1 MNRYIELNND
11 KSPKTD
17 FNTFHDNIDNIE
29 SAGLIL
35 DKHTVVVDFDSN
47 PEIAEFIIQ
56 MKKTKVIKT
65 KRGYHLY
72 FTVPSDM
79 KITNSTHITTVLGNK
94 VDYKTGFG
102 GKKAYAIVKL
112 NGVSREVINPEITDY
127 PVLPKVL
134 YPTSTKEDLINLEP
148 GSRNDTLFRHILN
161 VSTHIRDGEMLMV
174 LANQIN
180 DFMLHPLNKSEI
192 ESIVNSA
199 VSKIESVDSCY
210 DTDSKGNL
218 KLNMFKLTERIES
231 DLNCTIFN
239 EALYFKDKE
248 RYSRNERTLLNIVK
262 NKGFSL
268 TKNQD
273 KELIHQLHKTNKVV
287 YDDFLPIVL
296 SNGYCINN
304 GNIEIYKGQFS
315 PYYLDVEYIPSL
327 YDEHV
332 DTFLDWF
339 VSYDKEM
346 RILLEQILG
355 HILMTSGF
363 PQLSFFF
370 VSSKGKNGKSTFFE
384 MLRNFCGEL
393 SESLALEELTKAES
407 ISNLRG
413 KLLNCGDDIDDSHI
427 LSSRTFKNL
436 VAGNTL
442 MARELYSNAVPFK
455 NKATMLFSANEMPKF
470 KDKSGGIER
479 RVRIIPCDN
488 VVTVQDLNIDQ
499 KLSTSNAKSYILN
512 LALRGIKS
520 IANSGGNMIL
530 PNRSKITTEE
540 YLKESDSV
548 KLYIEYKE
556 ENKQSISDISTSVVY
571 MDYEAFCSMEGLGS
585 YSKTKFSRRLKEF
598 GYESK
603 VAFLDS
609 KSIRVYKKEN
619 L

>member
-1 MNRYIELNND
+1 
-11 KSPKTD
+11 
-17 FNTFHDNIDNIE
+17 
-29 SAGLIL
+29 
-35 DKHTVVVDFDSN
+35 
-47 PEIAEFIIQ
+47 
-56 MKKTKVIKT
+56 
-65 KRGYHLY
+65 
-72 FTVPSDM
+72 
-79 KITNSTHITTVLGNK
+79 
-94 VDYKTGFG
+94 
-102 GKKAYAIVKL
+102 
-112 NGVSREVINPEITDY
+112 
-127 PVLPKVL
+127 
-134 YPTSTKEDLINLEP
+134 
-148 GSRNDTLFRHILN
+148 
-161 VSTHIRDGEMLMV
+161 
-174 LANQIN
+174 
-180 DFMLHPLNKSEI
+180 
-192 ESIVNSA
+192 
-199 VSKIESVDSCY
+199 
-210 DTDSKGNL
+210 
-218 KLNMFKLTERIES
+218 
-231 DLNCTIFN
+231 
-239 EALYFKDKE
+239 
-248 RYSRNERTLLNIVK
+248 
-262 NKGFSL
+262 
-268 TKNQD
+268 
-273 KELIHQLHKTNKVV
+273 
-287 YDDFLPIVL
+287 
-296 SNGYCINN
+296 
-304 GNIEIYKGQFS
+304 
-315 PYYLDVEYIPSL
+315 
-327 YDEHV
+327 
-332 DTFLDWF
+332 
-339 VSYDKEM
+339 
-346 RILLEQILG
+346 
-355 HILMTSGF
+355 MTSGF

-413 KLLNCGDDIDDSHI
+413 KLLNCGDDIDESHI

-520 IANSGGNMIL
+520 IATSGGNMIL

-548 KLYIEYKE
+548 KLYIEYKD

-603 VAFLDS
+603 VTSLDS